1 MEQAREREAR
11 ANAEAAALARNQL
24 EVAQE
29 AFEKRL
35 AESEA
40 AKQALTRQLEDLQQ
54 LSLPSPVKQ
63 ARQLQ
68 HPPTFKTSLYV
79 PRYRHAAVTDT
90 CLYRIVRTCH
100 RTGDSGTCNMIC
112 V

>member
-11 ANAEAAALARNQL
+11 ESAEAARNQL
-24 EVAQE
+24 KVAQE
-29 AFEKRL
+29 SFEERL

-40 AKQALTRQLEDLQQ
+40 ARQAFTRQLEDLQQ
-54 LSLPSPVKQ
+54 LSVPSPVKQ
-63 ARQLQ
+63 ARQLR

-90 CLYRIVRTCH
+90 CVYRIVRTCH

>member
-1 MEQAREREAR
+1 MEQAREKEAR
-11 ANAEAAALARNQL
+11 AAAEAARNQL

-40 AKQALTRQLEDLQQ
+40 ARQALTRQLEDLQQ
-54 LSLPSPVKQ
+54 LSVPSPVKQ

-68 HPPTFKTSLYV
+68 HPPTFTYHFMFLG
-79 PRYRHAAVTDT
+79 
-90 CLYRIVRTCH
+90 
-100 RTGDSGTCNMIC
+100 TGMQQ
-112 V
+112 